1 MTAPQRPKAISEY
14 AAVCLQALGAT
25 EYGRFI
31 SLGGA
36 FGLAHYF
43 EYRGTKDVD
52 AWWAE
57 SATRAERAAT
67 IKVLEQALQP
77 FGEVRQRA
85 WGDVV
90 SVELQIEHATAFSFQ
105 IADRSAALDL
115 PVAGIW
121 PGGIGVD
128 SFQDLV
134 ASKMV
139 ALVERGAPRDFLD
152 IYTLCR
158 QGQCSITDCWTW
170 WSSRQSLAGQ
180 NVDRSRAVLAIRTH
194 LARLD
199 QVRPL
204 ALIDDADQR
213 KAASDLRT
221 WFDQEFVGELSN

>member
-1 MTAPQRPKAISEY
+1 
-14 AAVCLQALGAT
+14 LGSAG
-25 EYGRFI
+25 YGRFI

-43 EYRGTKDVD
+43 EYRATKDVD
-52 AWWAE
+52 AWWIA
-57 SATRAERAAT
+57 SATGVERTAT
-67 IKVLEQALQP
+67 VIVLEQALEH
-77 FGEVRQRA
+77 FGEVRRRS

-90 SVELQIEHATAFSFQ
+90 SVELQIDHVTVFSFQ
-105 IADRSAALDL
+105 IAERSAKLEE

-121 PGGIGVD
+121 PGGISID
-128 SFQDLV
+128 SFRDLV

-158 QGQCSITDCWTW
+158 QGRCSIVDCWEW
-170 WSSRQSLAGQ
+170 WASRQALA
-180 NVDRSRAVLAIRTH
+180 NENADRKRAAVAIRTH

-204 ALIDDADQR
+204 TSINDADQR
-213 KAASDLRT
+213 NAANDLRK
-221 WFDQEFVGELSN
+221 WFDTEFVGELSN